1 MSHFYR
7 ASLALLIGSII
18 AFRYCPK
25 RAAYRREAALLLTAA
40 DVLDSGSDVN
50 SLSRISQRLP
60 VTEFVYLGGSVLR
73 DGSIRINPSFNASY
87 IRNVVRRFEGV
98 STVLLALSIFD
109 FVDSTSDVAKFVL
122 YAQDIIDAYKVH
134 GFLFVVSEE
143 GRDLRGKEWET
154 LRDMLIATR
163 SLRGSGPDAVIAP
176 FMFTVDNNLT
186 IWDDF
191 ETYKPWL
198 YADYAYAKLF
208 SFDVD
213 PEVEIGFPWVNL
225 ISDAYAGESQRI
237 CQLSLVVSCF
247 NRKKGS
253 TTVRSYR
260 DIVKSGGDPEGSGFF
275 EGYYFNTPKTIR
287 RKTSLVNERNL
298 LGMGLADIR
307 GDLPSSNKSLLW
319 AMISSL
325 MQE

>member
-1 MSHFYR
+1 MYFFYR

-18 AFRYCPK
+18 ALCYCPK
-25 RAAYRREAALLLTAA
+25 RAPYRREAALLLTAV
-40 DVLDSGSDVN
+40 DVFDSDYDSN
-50 SLSRISQRLP
+50 SLSNIH
-60 VTEFVYLGGSVLR
+60 
-73 DGSIRINPSFNASY
+73 
-87 IRNVVRRFEGV
+87 
-98 STVLLALSIFD
+98 IFD

-176 FMFTVDNNLT
+176 FMFTVDDISTSTL
-186 IWDDF
+186 WDDF

-213 PEVEIGFPWVNL
+213 PEIEIGFPWENL
-225 ISDAYAGESQRI
+225 ISNTYAGFSQRV

-247 NRKKGS
+247 NRKQGS
-253 TTVRSYR
+253 TTVRSYK
-260 DIVKSGGDPEGSGFF
+260 DIVKSGGDPQETGFSHDYF
-275 EGYYFNTPKTIR
+275 EGYYFNTPKAIQR
-287 RKTSLVNERNL
+287 RASFIKERNL

-307 GDLPSSNKSLLW
+307 GDVPSPTNTSLLW